1 VAIVGD
7 GGFAMLMAEMSTAV
21 KNQLPIKIF
30 LLRNDALAEV
40 LFEQRDLG
48 NPAYGCELGG
58 IDYAQVATACGAQGF
73 HCAASG
79 EIVQAVQAT
88 LSSAGPAL
96 LEARVDA
103 EEPPSMPHQL
113 KV

>member
-1 VAIVGD
+1 
-7 GGFAMLMAEMSTAV
+7 MLMAEMSTAV

-40 LFEQRDLG
+40 LFEQRELG
-48 NPAYGCELGG
+48 NPTYGCELGG
-58 IDYAQVATACGAQGF
+58 IDYGQVATACGAQGF
-73 HCAASG
+73 QCAAPG
-79 EIVQAVQAT
+79 ELAQAVQAT
-88 LSSAGPAL
+88 LRATGPAL

-103 EEPPSMPHQL
+103 QEPPSMPHKL